1 MKLNL
6 YCIVV
11 LIALNLIS
19 LLLFFNLGI
28 KGIQKMYD
36 EIDYINKDII
46 QEFNNSKNSLRQG
59 NGIIYENE
67 ININP
72 KEQLNALQRGTVADF
87 ELALSQI
94 NNLEK
99 KMAVKRNVEELALT
113 NQDNIWKNALKE
125 NGVDED
131 TIYTKYILEGYDP
144 DIAFDIIKGN
154 NIEKYKE
161 TNPEFFKE
169 IDKNG
174 KIEVALDD
182 DWQKRRDFF
191 QTAKKKFDNDTL
203 HDSMSTIYN
212 ASSKENRN
220 AIVTAINSKEDN
232 NAMASSLLQ
241 MDRMFRSSPDDRGF
255 IKNMITAYPEE
266 GLEFITKLI
275 TQEPTVNNIKSLVT
289 KHQEMIQRV
298 TGLSGTDFIQYM
310 NNFRSKALEGLKTRG
325 SGFKNQSNM
334 LTIGG
339 KKNKDGNYEDLPIP
353 LQLYT
358 GWNDIEKSKEE
369 YMQEWKSDAS
379 RLALYKDRYDLAM
392 KDKSNAAKLL
402 SDLFSSLKYEQ

>member
-6 YCIVV
+6 YCVVV

-36 EIDYINKDII
+36 EIDYINKDIM
-46 QEFNNSKNSLRQG
+46 QEFINSKNSLRQG

-72 KEQLNALQRGTVADF
+72 KEQLNALQRGTVGDK

-99 KMAVKRNVEELALT
+99 KMTTKRNVEELALT

-125 NGVDED
+125 DGVDED
-131 TIYTKYILEGYDP
+131 TIYAKYILEGYDP

-174 KIEVALDD
+174 KIEIVLDD
-182 DWQKRRDFF
+182 DWKKRRDFF
-191 QTAKKKFDNDTL
+191 QTAKKKFDTDTL
-203 HDSMSTIYN
+203 QDSMSTIYN
-212 ASSKENRN
+212 ASSKENRS

-232 NAMASSLLQ
+232 NAMASSVLQ

-275 TQEPTVNNIKSLVT
+275 TQEPTVNNLKSLVT
-289 KHQEMIQRV
+289 KHQEMIQKV

-310 NNFRSKALEGLKTRG
+310 NNFKSKALEGLKTRG

-339 KKNKDGNYEDLPIP
+339 KKNKDGVYEDLPIP

-358 GWNDIEKSKEE
+358 GWNDLEKSKEE
-369 YMQEWKSDAS
+369 YMQEWKSNAS

>member
-46 QEFNNSKNSLRQG
+46 QEFINSKNSLRQG

-72 KEQLNALQRGTVADF
+72 KEQLNALQRGTIGDK

-99 KMAVKRNVEELALT
+99 KMTTKRNVEELALT

-125 NGVDED
+125 DGVDED
-131 TIYTKYILEGYDP
+131 TIYAKYILEGYDP

-174 KIEVALDD
+174 KIEVVLHD

-191 QTAKKKFDNDTL
+191 QTVKKKFDNDTL

-275 TQEPTVNNIKSLVT
+275 TQEPTVNNFKSLVT

-339 KKNKDGNYEDLPIP
+339 KKNKDGVYEDLPIP

-358 GWNDIEKSKEE
+358 GWNDIKKSKEE
-369 YMQEWKSDAS
+369 YMQEWKADAL

-392 KDKSNAAKLL
+392 KDKSNTSKLL

>member
-6 YCIVV
+6 YS
-11 LIALNLIS
+11 LILLVILNLIS
-19 LLLFFNLGI
+19 LVLFFHLGI

-36 EIDYINKDII
+36 AIDYINKDTI
-46 QEFNNSKNSLRQG
+46 QEYNKSKDSLQQG
-59 NGIIYENE
+59 NGIIYEND
-67 ININP
+67 IDINP
-72 KEQLNALQRGTVADF
+72 KEQLNTLQRGTVGDR

-99 KMAVKRNVEELALT
+99 KMAVKRNIEELALT

-154 NIEKYKE
+154 NIEKYKK

-169 IDKNG
+169 VTKNG
-174 KIEVALDD
+174 KIEVVLDD
-182 DWQKRRDFF
+182 DWKKRRDFF
-191 QTAKKKFDNDTL
+191 QTAKKKFDTDTL
-203 HDSMSTIYN
+203 QDSMSTIYN
-212 ASSKENRN
+212 ASSKENKN
-220 AIVTAINSKEDN
+220 AIVTAINSKESN
-232 NAMASSLLQ
+232 NAMASSVLQ

-275 TQEPTVNNIKSLVT
+275 TQEPTINNLTGLVT
-289 KHQEMIQRV
+289 KHQKMIQRV
-298 TGLSGTDFIQYM
+298 TGLSGTDFIQYV
-310 NNFRSKALEGLKTRG
+310 NYFKSKALEGLKTRG

-358 GWNDIEKSKEE
+358 GWNDLEKSKEE

>member
-6 YCIVV
+6 YCVVV

-28 KGIQKMYD
+28 KGIKKMYD

-46 QEFNNSKNSLRQG
+46 QEFINSKNSLRQG

-72 KEQLNALQRGTVADF
+72 KEQLNALQRGTVGDK

-99 KMAVKRNVEELALT
+99 KMTTKRNVEELALT
-113 NQDNIWKNALKE
+113 NQDNIWKNSLKE
-125 NGVDED
+125 SGLTESQFYSR
-131 TIYTKYILEGYDP
+131 IYMDGYKP
-144 DIAFDIIKGN
+144 KVAFDIIKGD

-161 TNPEFFKE
+161 TNPEFFKKVT
-169 IDKNG
+169 KNG
-174 KIEVALDD
+174 KTEIVLHDR
-182 DWQKRRDFF
+182 WQKNRDFF

-212 ASSKENRN
+212 ASSKENRS

-275 TQEPTVNNIKSLVT
+275 IQEPTVNNLKSLVT

-310 NNFRSKALEGLKTRG
+310 NNFKSKALEGLKTRG

-339 KKNKDGNYEDLPIP
+339 KKNKDGVYEDLPIP

-358 GWNDIEKSKEE
+358 GWNDIKKSKEE
-369 YMQEWKSDAS
+369 YMQEWKADAL
-379 RLALYKDRYDLAM
+379 RLALYKDQYDLAM
-392 KDKSNAAKLL
+392 KDKSNTSKLL
-402 SDLFSSLKYEQ
+402 SDLFSSLKHEQ

>member
-6 YCIVV
+6 YCVIV

-46 QEFNNSKNSLRQG
+46 QEFINSKNSLRQG

-99 KMAVKRNVEELALT
+99 KMTTKRNVEELALT

-125 NGVDED
+125 DGVDED
-131 TIYTKYILEGYDP
+131 IIYAKYILEGYDP

-154 NIEKYKE
+154 NIKKYKE

-174 KIEVALDD
+174 KIEVVLDD

-232 NAMASSLLQ
+232 NAMASSVLQ

-339 KKNKDGNYEDLPIP
+339 KKNKDGVYEDLPIP

-369 YMQEWKSDAS
+369 YMQEWKENAL
-379 RLALYKDRYDLAM
+379 RLASYKDQYDLAM

>member
-6 YCIVV
+6 YCVVV

-36 EIDYINKDII
+36 EIDYINKDIM
-46 QEFNNSKNSLRQG
+46 QEFINSKNSLRQG

-72 KEQLNALQRGTVADF
+72 KEQLNALQRGTIGDK

-99 KMAVKRNVEELALT
+99 KMNVKRNIEELALT

-125 NGVDED
+125 DGVDED
-131 TIYTKYILEGYDP
+131 TIYAKYILEGYDP

-174 KIEVALDD
+174 KIEVVLDD

-212 ASSKENRN
+212 ASSKENRS

-275 TQEPTVNNIKSLVT
+275 TQEPTINNLKSLVT

-298 TGLSGTDFIQYM
+298 TGLSGTDFIQYI
-310 NNFRSKALEGLKTRG
+310 NNFKSKALEGLKTRG

-339 KKNKDGNYEDLPIP
+339 KKNKDGVYEDLPIP

-358 GWNDIEKSKEE
+358 GWNDIKKSKEE
-369 YMQEWKSDAS
+369 YMQEWKADAS

-392 KDKSNAAKLL
+392 KDKSNTSKLL

>member
-6 YCIVV
+6 YCVVV

-46 QEFNNSKNSLRQG
+46 QEFNNSKNSLPQG
-59 NGIIYENE
+59 PSIIYENE

-99 KMAVKRNVEELALT
+99 KMTTKRNVEEFALT

-125 NGVDED
+125 DGVDED
-131 TIYTKYILEGYDP
+131 TIYAKYILEGYDP

-169 IDKNG
+169 VDKNG
-174 KIEVALDD
+174 KMEVVLDD

-212 ASSKENRN
+212 ASSKENRS

-255 IKNMITAYPEE
+255 IKNMISAYPEE

-289 KHQEMIQRV
+289 KHQEMIQKV

-339 KKNKDGNYEDLPIP
+339 KKNKDGVYEDLPIP

-369 YMQEWKSDAS
+369 YMQEWKENAL
-379 RLALYKDRYDLAM
+379 RLASYKDQYVLAM
-392 KDKSNAAKLL
+392 KDKSNTSKLL
-402 SDLFSSLKYEQ
+402 SDLFSSLKHEQ

>member
-46 QEFNNSKNSLRQG
+46 QEFNNSKRQG

-99 KMAVKRNVEELALT
+99 KMTTKRNVEELALT

-125 NGVDED
+125 DGVDED
-131 TIYTKYILEGYDP
+131 TIYAKYILEGYDP

-169 IDKNG
+169 VDKNG
-174 KIEVALDD
+174 KIEIVLDD

-191 QTAKKKFDNDTL
+191 QTAKKKFDTDTL
-203 HDSMSTIYN
+203 QDSMSTIYN

-339 KKNKDGNYEDLPIP
+339 KKNKDGVYENLPIP

-369 YMQEWKSDAS
+369 YMQEWKENAL
-379 RLALYKDRYDLAM
+379 RLASYKDQYDLAM

>member
-6 YCIVV
+6 YS
-11 LIALNLIS
+11 LILLVILNLIS
-19 LLLFFNLGI
+19 LVLFFHLGI

-36 EIDYINKDII
+36 AIDYINKDTI
-46 QEFNNSKNSLRQG
+46 QEYNKSKDSLQQG
-59 NGIIYENE
+59 NGIIYEND
-67 ININP
+67 IDINP
-72 KEQLNALQRGTVADF
+72 KEQLNTLQRGTVGDR

-99 KMAVKRNVEELALT
+99 KMNVKRNIEELALT

-125 NGVDED
+125 SGITED
-131 TIYTKYILEGYDP
+131 QFYTRIYMKGYNP
-144 DIAFDIIKGN
+144 DVAFDIIKGN

-169 IDKNG
+169 VTKNG
-174 KIEVALDD
+174 KTEIVLDD
-182 DWQKRRDFF
+182 KWQKNRDFF
-191 QTAKKKFDNDTL
+191 QTAKKKFDTDTL
-203 HDSMSTIYN
+203 QDSMSTIYN
-212 ASSKENRN
+212 ASSKENKN
-220 AIVTAINSKEDN
+220 AIVTAINSKENN
-232 NAMASSLLQ
+232 NAMASSVLQ

-275 TQEPTVNNIKSLVT
+275 TQEPTTNNLKSLVT

-298 TGLSGTDFIQYM
+298 TGLSGTDFIQYV
-310 NNFRSKALEGLKTRG
+310 NNFRSKALDGLKTRG

-358 GWNDIEKSKEE
+358 GWNDLEKSKEE

-379 RLALYKDRYDLAM
+379 RLALYKDRYDRAM

>member
-46 QEFNNSKNSLRQG
+46 QEFNNSKRQG

-99 KMAVKRNVEELALT
+99 KMTTKRNVEELALT

-125 NGVDED
+125 DGVDED
-131 TIYTKYILEGYDP
+131 TIYAKYILEGYDP

-169 IDKNG
+169 VDKNG
-174 KIEVALDD
+174 KTEIVLDD
-182 DWQKRRDFF
+182 KWQHNRDFF

-212 ASSKENRN
+212 ASSKENKN

-241 MDRMFRSSPDDRGF
+241 MDRMFRLSPDDRGF

-339 KKNKDGNYEDLPIP
+339 KKNKDGVYENLPIP

-369 YMQEWKSDAS
+369 YMQEWKENAL
-379 RLALYKDRYDLAM
+379 RLASYKDQYDLAM

>member
-36 EIDYINKDII
+36 EIDYINKDIM
-46 QEFNNSKNSLRQG
+46 QEFINSKNSLRQG
-59 NGIIYENE
+59 NGIIYEND
-67 ININP
+67 IDINP
-72 KEQLNALQRGTVADF
+72 KEQLNTLQRGTVGDK
-87 ELALSQI
+87 ELALRQI

-99 KMAVKRNVEELALT
+99 KMTVKRNIEELALT

-125 NGVDED
+125 SGINED
-131 TIYTKYILEGYDP
+131 QFYTRIYMKGYDP

-169 IDKNG
+169 VTKNG
-174 KIEVALDD
+174 KTEVVLDD
-182 DWQKRRDFF
+182 KWQKNRDFF
-191 QTAKKKFDNDTL
+191 QTAKKKFDTDTL
-203 HDSMSTIYN
+203 QDSMSTIYN

-275 TQEPTVNNIKSLVT
+275 TQEPTTNNLKSLVT
-289 KHQEMIQRV
+289 KYQEMIQRV
-298 TGLSGTDFIQYM
+298 TGLSGADFIQYM
-310 NNFRSKALEGLKTRG
+310 NNFKSKALEGLKTRG

-339 KKNKDGNYEDLPIP
+339 KKNKDGVYEDLPIP

-358 GWNDIEKSKEE
+358 
-369 YMQEWKSDAS
+369 
-379 RLALYKDRYDLAM
+379 
-392 KDKSNAAKLL
+392 
-402 SDLFSSLKYEQ
+402 

>member
-46 QEFNNSKNSLRQG
+46 QEFNNSKRQG

-99 KMAVKRNVEELALT
+99 KMTTKRNVEELALT

-125 NGVDED
+125 DGVDED
-131 TIYTKYILEGYDP
+131 TIYAKYILEGYDP

-154 NIEKYKE
+154 NIEKYKK

-169 IDKNG
+169 VDKNG
-174 KIEVALDD
+174 KIEIVLDD

-191 QTAKKKFDNDTL
+191 QTAKKKFDTDTL
-203 HDSMSTIYN
+203 QDSMSTIYN
-212 ASSKENRN
+212 ASSKENKN

-241 MDRMFRSSPDDRGF
+241 MDRMFRLSPDDRGF

-339 KKNKDGNYEDLPIP
+339 KKNKDGVYENLPIP

-369 YMQEWKSDAS
+369 YMQEWKENAL
-379 RLALYKDRYDLAM
+379 RLASYKDQYDLAM

>member
-6 YCIVV
+6 YCVVV

-36 EIDYINKDII
+36 EIDYINKDIM
-46 QEFNNSKNSLRQG
+46 QEFINSKNSLRQG

-72 KEQLNALQRGTVADF
+72 KEQLNTLQRGTVGDK
-87 ELALSQI
+87 ELALIQI
-94 NNLEK
+94 NNLEN
-99 KMAVKRNVEELALT
+99 KMTVKRNVEELALT
-113 NQDNIWKNALKE
+113 NQDNIWKNSLKE
-125 NGVDED
+125 SGLTED
-131 TIYTKYILEGYDP
+131 QFYTRIYMDGYKP
-144 DIAFDIIKGN
+144 EVAFDIIKGD

-169 IDKNG
+169 VTKNG
-174 KIEVALDD
+174 KTEIVLHDR
-182 DWQKRRDFF
+182 WQKNRDFF

-212 ASSKENRN
+212 ASSKENRS

-275 TQEPTVNNIKSLVT
+275 IQEPTVNNLKSLVT

-310 NNFRSKALEGLKTRG
+310 NNFKSKALEGLKTRG

-339 KKNKDGNYEDLPIP
+339 KKNKDGVYEDLPIP

-358 GWNDIEKSKEE
+358 GWNDIKKSKEE
-369 YMQEWKSDAS
+369 YMQEWKADAL
-379 RLALYKDRYDLAM
+379 RLALYKDQYDLAM
-392 KDKSNAAKLL
+392 KDKSNTSKLL

>member
-46 QEFNNSKNSLRQG
+46 QEFNNSKNSLPRG

-99 KMAVKRNVEELALT
+99 KMTTKRNVEELALT
-113 NQDNIWKNALKE
+113 NQDNIWKNSLKE
-125 NGVDED
+125 SGLTED
-131 TIYTKYILEGYDP
+131 QFYTRIHMKGYNP
-144 DIAFDIIKGN
+144 KVAFDIIKGN

-161 TNPEFFKE
+161 TNPEFFKKVT
-169 IDKNG
+169 KNG
-174 KIEVALDD
+174 KTEIVLDD
-182 DWQKRRDFF
+182 KWQHNRDFF

-212 ASSKENRN
+212 ASSKENRS

-275 TQEPTVNNIKSLVT
+275 TQEPTVNNLKSLVT
-289 KHQEMIQRV
+289 KHQEMIQKV
-298 TGLSGTDFIQYM
+298 TGLSGTDFIQYL
-310 NNFRSKALEGLKTRG
+310 NNFRFKALEGLKTRG

-339 KKNKDGNYEDLPIP
+339 KKNKDGVYEDLPIP

-369 YMQEWKSDAS
+369 YMQEWKSNAL
-379 RLALYKDRYDLAM
+379 RLASYKDQYDLAM

-402 SDLFSSLKYEQ
+402 SDLFSSLKHEQ

>member
-46 QEFNNSKNSLRQG
+46 QEFNNSKRQG

-99 KMAVKRNVEELALT
+99 KMTTKRNVEELALT

-125 NGVDED
+125 DGVDED
-131 TIYTKYILEGYDP
+131 TIYAKYILEGYDP

-174 KIEVALDD
+174 KIEVVLDD

-191 QTAKKKFDNDTL
+191 QTAKKKFDTDTL
-203 HDSMSTIYN
+203 QDSMSTIYN

-339 KKNKDGNYEDLPIP
+339 KKNKDGVYENLPIP

-369 YMQEWKSDAS
+369 YMQEWKENAL
-379 RLALYKDRYDLAM
+379 RLASYKDQYDLAM

>member
-6 YCIVV
+6 YCVVV

-46 QEFNNSKNSLRQG
+46 QEFINSKNSLRQG

-72 KEQLNALQRGTVADF
+72 KEQLNALQRGTVGDK

-99 KMAVKRNVEELALT
+99 KMTTKRNVEELALT

-125 NGVDED
+125 DGVDED
-131 TIYTKYILEGYDP
+131 TIYAKYILEGYDP

-174 KIEVALDD
+174 KIEVVLHD

-191 QTAKKKFDNDTL
+191 QTVKKKFDNDTL

-275 TQEPTVNNIKSLVT
+275 TQEPTVNNLKSLVT

-339 KKNKDGNYEDLPIP
+339 KKNKDGVYEDLPIP

-358 GWNDIEKSKEE
+358 GWNDIKKSKEE
-369 YMQEWKSDAS
+369 YMQEWKADAL
-379 RLALYKDRYDLAM
+379 RLALYKDQYDLAM
-392 KDKSNAAKLL
+392 KDKSNTSKLL
-402 SDLFSSLKYEQ
+402 SDLFSSLKHEQ

>member
-36 EIDYINKDII
+36 EIDYINKDIM
-46 QEFNNSKNSLRQG
+46 QEFTNSKNSLRQG

-99 KMAVKRNVEELALT
+99 KMTTKRNVEELALT

-125 NGVDED
+125 DGVDED
-131 TIYTKYILEGYDP
+131 TIYAKYILEGYDP

-174 KIEVALDD
+174 KIEVVLDD

-212 ASSKENRN
+212 ASSKENRS

-232 NAMASSLLQ
+232 NAMASSVLQ

-275 TQEPTVNNIKSLVT
+275 TQEPTTNNLKSLVT

-298 TGLSGTDFIQYM
+298 TGLSGTDFIQYV
-310 NNFRSKALEGLKTRG
+310 NNFRSKALDGLKTRG

-339 KKNKDGNYEDLPIP
+339 KKNKDGVYEDLPIP

>member
-6 YCIVV
+6 YCIIV

-19 LLLFFNLGI
+19 LLLFFNLGT

-46 QEFNNSKNSLRQG
+46 QEFINSKNSLRQG

-72 KEQLNALQRGTVADF
+72 KEQLNALQRGTVGDF

-99 KMAVKRNVEELALT
+99 KMNVKRNVEELALT

-125 NGVDED
+125 DGVDED
-131 TIYTKYILEGYDP
+131 TIYAKYILEGYDP

-169 IDKNG
+169 VTKNG
-174 KIEVALDD
+174 KTEIVLDD
-182 DWQKRRDFF
+182 KWQHNRDFF

-275 TQEPTVNNIKSLVT
+275 TQEPTVNNLKSLVT

-310 NNFRSKALEGLKTRG
+310 NNFKSKALEGLKTRG

-339 KKNKDGNYEDLPIP
+339 KKNKDGVYENLPIP

-369 YMQEWKSDAS
+369 YMQEWKENAL
-379 RLALYKDRYDLAM
+379 RLASYKDQYDLAM
-392 KDKSNAAKLL
+392 KDKSNTSKLL
-402 SDLFSSLKYEQ
+402 SDLFSSLKHEQ

>member
-46 QEFNNSKNSLRQG
+46 QEFNNSKNSLPKG
-59 NGIIYENE
+59 NGLIYENE

-99 KMAVKRNVEELALT
+99 KMTIKRNVEELALT

-125 NGVDED
+125 SGVDED

-169 IDKNG
+169 VDKNG
-174 KIEVALDD
+174 KMEVVLDD

-212 ASSKENRN
+212 ASSKENRS

-232 NAMASSLLQ
+232 NAIASSLLQ

-275 TQEPTVNNIKSLVT
+275 TQEPTVNNFKSLVT

-339 KKNKDGNYEDLPIP
+339 KKNKDGVYEDLPIP

-358 GWNDIEKSKEE
+358 GWNDIKKSKEE
-369 YMQEWKSDAS
+369 YMQEWKANAL
-379 RLALYKDRYDLAM
+379 RLASYKDQYDLAM
-392 KDKSNAAKLL
+392 KDKSNTSKLL
-402 SDLFSSLKYEQ
+402 SDLFSSLKHEQ

>member
-46 QEFNNSKNSLRQG
+46 QEFINSKNSLRQG

-72 KEQLNALQRGTVADF
+72 KEQLNALQRGTVGDK

-99 KMAVKRNVEELALT
+99 KMNVKRNVEELALT
-113 NQDNIWKNALKE
+113 NQDNIWKNSLKE
-125 NGVDED
+125 DGVDED
-131 TIYTKYILEGYDP
+131 TIYAKYILEGYDP

-174 KIEVALDD
+174 KIEVVLDD

-203 HDSMSTIYN
+203 HDSISTIYN

-232 NAMASSLLQ
+232 NAMASSVLQ

-275 TQEPTVNNIKSLVT
+275 TQEPTINNLKSLVT

-339 KKNKDGNYEDLPIP
+339 KKNKDGVYEDLPIP

-358 GWNDIEKSKEE
+358 GWNDIKKSKEE
-369 YMQEWKSDAS
+369 YMQEWKADAL

-392 KDKSNAAKLL
+392 KDKSNTSKLL

>member
-6 YCIVV
+6 YCIVL
-11 LIALNLIS
+11 LITLNLIS
-19 LLLFFNLGI
+19 LLLFFHLGI

-36 EIDYINKDII
+36 EIDYINKDIM
-46 QEFNNSKNSLRQG
+46 QEFINSKNSLRQG
-59 NGIIYENE
+59 NGIIYEND
-67 ININP
+67 IDINP
-72 KEQLNALQRGTVADF
+72 KEQLNTLQRGTVGDK

-99 KMAVKRNVEELALT
+99 KMNVKRNVEELALT

-125 NGVDED
+125 DGVDED
-131 TIYTKYILEGYDP
+131 TIYAKYILEGYDP

-174 KIEVALDD
+174 KIEVVLDD
-182 DWQKRRDFF
+182 DWKKRRDFF
-191 QTAKKKFDNDTL
+191 QTAKKKFDTDTL
-203 HDSMSTIYN
+203 QDSMSTIYN
-212 ASSKENRN
+212 ASSKENRS

-275 TQEPTVNNIKSLVT
+275 TQEPTVNNFKSLVT

-310 NNFRSKALEGLKTRG
+310 NNFRSKALEGLKIRG

-339 KKNKDGNYEDLPIP
+339 KKNKDGVYEDLPIP

-392 KDKSNAAKLL
+392 KDKSNTAKLL

>member
-46 QEFNNSKNSLRQG
+46 QEFNNSKNSLPKG
-59 NGIIYENE
+59 NGLIYENE

-72 KEQLNALQRGTVADF
+72 KEQLNALQRGTVGDF

-99 KMAVKRNVEELALT
+99 KMNVKRNVEELALT

-169 IDKNG
+169 VTKNG
-174 KIEVALDD
+174 KTEIVLDD
-182 DWQKRRDFF
+182 KWQHNRDFF

-275 TQEPTVNNIKSLVT
+275 TQEPTINNLKSLVT
-289 KHQEMIQRV
+289 KHQEMIQKV
-298 TGLSGTDFIQYM
+298 TGLSGTDFIQYI

-339 KKNKDGNYEDLPIP
+339 KKNKDGVYENLPIP

-369 YMQEWKSDAS
+369 YMQEWKENAL
-379 RLALYKDRYDLAM
+379 RLASYKDQYDLAM
-392 KDKSNAAKLL
+392 KDKSNTSKLL
-402 SDLFSSLKYEQ
+402 SDLFSSLKHEQ

>member
-46 QEFNNSKNSLRQG
+46 QEFINSKNSLRQG

-99 KMAVKRNVEELALT
+99 KMTTKRNVEELALT

-125 NGVDED
+125 DGVDED
-131 TIYTKYILEGYDP
+131 IIYAKYILEGYDP

-154 NIEKYKE
+154 NIKKYKE

-174 KIEVALDD
+174 KIEVVLDD

-232 NAMASSLLQ
+232 NAMASSVLQ

-339 KKNKDGNYEDLPIP
+339 KKNKDGVYEDLPIP

-369 YMQEWKSDAS
+369 YMQEWKENAL
-379 RLALYKDRYDLAM
+379 RLASYKDQYDLAM

>member
-46 QEFNNSKNSLRQG
+46 QEFINSKNSLRQG

-99 KMAVKRNVEELALT
+99 KMTTKRNVEELALT
-113 NQDNIWKNALKE
+113 NQDNIWKNTLKE
-125 NGVDED
+125 SGVDED

-161 TNPEFFKE
+161 TNPEFFKKVT
-169 IDKNG
+169 KNG
-174 KIEVALDD
+174 KTEVVLDD
-182 DWQKRRDFF
+182 KWQHNRDFF
-191 QTAKKKFDNDTL
+191 QTAKKKFDTDTL

-212 ASSKENRN
+212 ASSKENRS

-255 IKNMITAYPEE
+255 IKNMISAYPEE

-289 KHQEMIQRV
+289 KHQEMIQKV

-339 KKNKDGNYEDLPIP
+339 KKNKDGVYEDLPIP

-369 YMQEWKSDAS
+369 YMQEWKANAS
-379 RLALYKDRYDLAM
+379 RLASYKDQYDLAM
-392 KDKSNAAKLL
+392 KDKSNTSKLL
-402 SDLFSSLKYEQ
+402 SDLFSSLKHEQ